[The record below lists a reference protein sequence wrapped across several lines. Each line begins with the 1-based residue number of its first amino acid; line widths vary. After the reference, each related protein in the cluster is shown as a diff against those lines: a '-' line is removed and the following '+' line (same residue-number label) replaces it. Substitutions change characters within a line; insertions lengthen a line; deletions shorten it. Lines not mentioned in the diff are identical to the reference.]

1 MLTWAVHTCCVACV
15 LVCMQLHRYSADGS
29 LLAVGSHDRNIYLYS
44 VAAESST
51 SATLRHTLK
60 FTLAGHNRSVA
71 ATTANDM
78 SYTQILLLTDTQK
91 MCFWLQHYTAL
102 LC

>member
-1 MLTWAVHTCCVACV
+1 
-15 LVCMQLHRYSADGS
+15 MQLNRYSADGN

-44 VAAESST
+44 VAAADSSSSS

-71 ATTANDM
+71 TTV
-78 SYTQILLLTDTQK
+78 S
-91 MCFWLQHYTAL
+91 
-102 LC
+102 